1 MATTKIG
8 NELWDFVDAQ
18 GREMHLG
25 PQDAPTG
32 DFTNSWLFLP
42 ERDEIHP
49 PSQNWS
55 QTMAIMVDRCLAEE
69 TIECEYQIS
78 NSTADVGIIFG
89 AQDSDHYYWARV
101 PERGTSDRARGFWA
115 AISKADGSGYFRNLA
130 IQLMPNCP
138 FYYDYWMPLRVE
150 RRNNRIQMWVN
161 GVAGPSVI
169 DDTYGA
175 GRVGIAGFSRYSI
188 RKLKIDGRTVDGPP
202 WPGGD
207 QRREPWFHVGEEL
220 GVTLHGSVRL
230 CKISE
235 DEILMVSLEGNP
247 DKDNFI
253 YVSRD
258 RGRTWSKRGPVSERF
273 ASFGIGDGL
282 QRRVHLDD
290 QAREMFYAD
299 SADGGLTWSDPQE
312 CKLLGNYWQDEVFK
326 PGTRSHVNSIT
337 ELRDGT
343 LLAMIYHN
351 HEGLTDRIP
360 NPSPMLLTWGLPS
373 KGIGLGIGLATRSE
387 DRGRTWSEPVFTD
400 HATRNPDER
409 PGPYPCTDFSENPSA
424 QLPSGRI
431 VTLARPNF
439 APFMWQSHSDDGG
452 RSWSPA
458 CYAPFSGHG
467 YPNLVATRSGYLAVI
482 KRGQGTSINVSYDG
496 GVNWDAGTTIDL
508 FNWYNGDAI
517 EVEPDVLLVA
527 YHGLPTKP
535 PIPTRP
541 SRFRLHLIRLSPD
554 GPIPLRP

>member
-1 MATTKIG
+1 MC
-8 NELWDFVDAQ
+8 
-18 GREMHLG
+18 R
-25 PQDAPTG
+25 
-32 DFTNSWLFLP
+32 
-42 ERDEIHP
+42 
-49 PSQNWS
+49 
-55 QTMAIMVDRCLAEE
+55 
-69 TIECEYQIS
+69 
-78 NSTADVGIIFG
+78 
-89 AQDSDHYYWARV
+89 
-101 PERGTSDRARGFWA
+101 
-115 AISKADGSGYFRNLA
+115 
-130 IQLMPNCP
+130 
-138 FYYDYWMPLRVE
+138 
-150 RRNNRIQMWVN
+150 
-161 GVAGPSVI
+161 
-169 DDTYGA
+169 
-175 GRVGIAGFSRYSI
+175 
-188 RKLKIDGRTVDGPP
+188 
-202 WPGGD
+202 
-207 QRREPWFHVGEEL
+207 
-220 GVTLHGSVRL
+220 
-230 CKISE
+230 ISE

-337 ELRDGT
+337 ELHDGT
-343 LLAMIYHN
+343 LLAMIYHK
-351 HEGLTDRIP
+351 HEGLSAGIP

-431 VTLARPNF
+431 VTLARPAF

-458 CYAPFSGHG
+458 CYAPFTGHG
-467 YPNLVATRSGYLAVI
+467 YPSLVATRSGYLAVI
-482 KRGQGTSINVSYDG
+482 KRGQGTSLNVSYDG

-508 FNWYNGDAI
+508 FNWYNGRAI
-517 EVEPDVLLVA
+517 EVEPDVLLVV
-527 YHGLPTKP
+527 YHGLPTET
-535 PIPTRP
+535 PIPTTRP
-541 SRFRLHLIRLSPD
+541 SRFRAQLIRLSPD